1 MLELIRNILK
11 FLRHHSYHEFL
22 DRMWRAAVRPLYE
35 SATHYIVKL
44 DLKSAVAPNPNRDI
58 KELTTADI
66 NKMLEVMYVSCAGLQ
81 ERFSRGDR
89 CFAVLDND
97 KIVSYFWAQFGLRDV
112 YELRLKFNLPPNQA
126 WMYNAVTVKIARGRG
141 LYPDLIRYMAKALLQ
156 SGINE
161 SFIDVDSRNRS
172 SIRGLEKAGC
182 TRVILINMKRI
193 FASVSYKLTVFD
205 KETWQQLSLKVE
217 DFHHLQNVTEDSACL

>member
-1 MLELIRNILK
+1 MFQLIRNVFI
-11 FLRHHSYHEFL
+11 FLRHHSYSEFL
-22 DRMWRAAVRPLYE
+22 DRMRRVAVRPLYE
-35 SATHYIVKL
+35 SPSHYIVKL
-44 DLKSAVAPNPNRDI
+44 NLKSAAAPDPNRDI

-66 NKMLEVMYVSCAGLQ
+66 NKMLEVMYVSRAGLQ
-81 ERFSRGDR
+81 GRFSRGDR

-97 KIVSYFWAQFGLRDV
+97 KIVSYFWAQFGLRDLC
-112 YELRLKFNLPPNQA
+112 ELHLKFNLSPNQA

-141 LYPDLIRYMAKALLQ
+141 LYPDLIRHMAKVLLQ

-161 SFIDVDSRNRS
+161 SFIDVDLRNRS

-182 TRVILINMKRI
+182 TRVILIHMKRI
-193 FASVSYKLTVFD
+193 FTSVNYKLTIFD

-217 DFHHLQNVTEDSACL
+217 DFHHLQNVTEDSAYS